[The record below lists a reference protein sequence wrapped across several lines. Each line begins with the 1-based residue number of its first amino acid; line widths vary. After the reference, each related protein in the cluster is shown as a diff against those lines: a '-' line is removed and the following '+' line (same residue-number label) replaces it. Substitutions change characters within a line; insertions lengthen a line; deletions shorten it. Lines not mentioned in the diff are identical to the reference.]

1 MWSSLNL
8 AYFDLRDVEME
19 TIWNRQPGS
28 FYDRTEGA
36 LRTVSGVAEG
46 TIYRD
51 DGWHF
56 LQLGRFVE
64 RVQSV
69 SALIDAHIALF
80 PTAAPDSDADWLS
93 LLWICEAHFAYRR
106 LYSQGLRPTSMVDFL
121 VADPSLS
128 HSIRHALGRI
138 VEALDAVAAGP
149 PLRTE
154 AERRAGRMAASIDHD
169 WPDRDAGDDDATR
182 AALQA
187 HRRLMPP
194 SARRHRGRLLQLR
207 DRGRAV
213 SGDTPRRFLVEHLSD
228 FRYQEPAQG
237 SLMVLRLQPRED
249 GGQRVASFALEIDP
263 AAFPVAF
270 RDAFG
275 NACHL
280 FNVHRAHEHTAVRS
294 QADVETAP
302 APDLPDRMEKDA
314 WDALA
319 EIAAPL
325 DHFEFLSPSRFAR
338 PSPALAAF
346 TEANGLRRGDDP
358 LSSLLELSHR
368 LHTAFSY
375 EPGSTAVDSPIE
387 HILETGSGV
396 CQDYTHVM
404 IAIARGWGVPSRYVS
419 GYIHR
424 EGAPGEQTPEGASHA
439 WAEFLLPG
447 LGWLGIDPTND
458 TLADHRHVRV
468 AVGRDYADAAP
479 TRGAVFGGGE
489 SRLDVRVTVSEG
501 GEPEPSHRVP
511 ARAPVHERRH
521 AHPCGPAS
529 RRRPVAA
536 FGGCPACVPPRLAQI
551 AVEHVAGRAPRRG
564 SRLRR
569 RPRCR

>member
-1 MWSSLNL
+1 M
-8 AYFDLRDVEME
+8 
-19 TIWNRQPGS
+19 
-28 FYDRTEGA
+28 
-36 LRTVSGVAEG
+36 
-46 TIYRD
+46 
-51 DGWHF
+51 
-56 LQLGRFVE
+56 
-64 RVQSV
+64 
-69 SALIDAHIALF
+69 
-80 PTAAPDSDADWLS
+80 
-93 LLWICEAHFAYRR
+93 
-106 LYSQGLRPTSMVDFL
+106 
-121 VADPSLS
+121 
-128 HSIRHALGRI
+128 
-138 VEALDAVAAGP
+138 
-149 PLRTE
+149 
-154 AERRAGRMAASIDHD
+154 
-169 WPDRDAGDDDATR
+169 
-182 AALQA
+182 
-187 HRRLMPP
+187 
-194 SARRHRGRLLQLR
+194 
-207 DRGRAV
+207 

-237 SLMVLRLQPRED
+237 SLMVLRLRPRED

-263 AAFPVAF
+263 AASPVAF

-280 FNVHRAHEHTAVRS
+280 FNVHRAHEHTAVCS

-302 APDLPDRMEKDA
+302 APDLPDGMGRDA
-314 WDALA
+314 WKALA

-325 DHFEFLSPSRFAR
+325 DHFEYLSPSRFAR

-346 TEANGLRRGDDP
+346 TEANGLGRGDDP

-439 WAEFLLPG
+439 WAEFLLPN
-447 LGWLGIDPTND
+447 LDWLGIDPTND

-489 SRLDVRVTVSEG
+489 SRLDVRVTVLEG
-501 GEPEPSHRVP
+501 GEPE
-511 ARAPVHERRH
+511 RR
-521 AHPCGPAS
+521 
-529 RRRPVAA
+529 
-536 FGGCPACVPPRLAQI
+536 I
-551 AVEHVAGRAPRRG
+551 APRPE
-564 SRLRR
+564 
-569 RPRCR
+569 RPFMSDATPTPVVPQAGADQ